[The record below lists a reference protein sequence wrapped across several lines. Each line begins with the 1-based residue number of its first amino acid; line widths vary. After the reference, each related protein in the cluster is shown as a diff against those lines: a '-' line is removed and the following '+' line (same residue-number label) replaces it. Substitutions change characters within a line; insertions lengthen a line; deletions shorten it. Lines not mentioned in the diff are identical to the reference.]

1 MLKNNGRKSVRPPF
15 AFSFLIPLP
24 SQMPF
29 LNPTPSPPFFLLALV
44 GLPTALWGSLG
55 PVPLTVLPGQSS
67 RPDQLAPTIP
77 VCPRHPQNLPEDP
90 ATWDLRPGDPLACV
104 LLGVLDLSL
113 TWSDPG
119 PEDRTVRTGQDRQGM
134 GLAVLICQKHK
145 PSLPGQARPGQTI
158 GLSELWAED
167 LPTLVPTPLLS
178 SRGAPRQTPFLSTY
192 CAPKGLLIIEE
203 EETEGQRGRS
213 PCPALSPVPPPTPF

>member
-1 MLKNNGRKSVRPPF
+1 MGGNQSTLLLLSLSSSLSLPGCPF
-15 AFSFLIPLP
+15 LTPHPLP
-24 SQMPF
+24 S
-29 LNPTPSPPFFLLALV
+29 FLLALV

-77 VCPRHPQNLPEDP
+77 VCPRHPQSLPTDP
-90 ATWDLRPGDPLACV
+90 ATWDPRPGDLLACV
-104 LLGVLDLSL
+104 LLGVLALSL

-119 PEDRTVRTGQDRQGM
+119 PEDGTVRTGQDRQGM

-145 PSLPGQARPGQTI
+145 PSLPGQAS

-167 LPTLVPTPLLS
+167 LPTLVPPHSLLPGEPHTRPLCRAPTVPQRDYCLS
-178 SRGAPRQTPFLSTY
+178 KKKLRVRG
-192 CAPKGLLIIEE
+192 
-203 EETEGQRGRS
+203 
-213 PCPALSPVPPPTPF
+213 